1 MRQFIKYYF
10 SNNLMEYVKL
20 LVIFT
25 IGVVISIIAINKS
38 SDAHQIEIRDFV
50 NTKIEIVKNNEY
62 SEKSVVLVNSLKKN
76 VTEFFIVVF
85 LSSTLIGIPVVYYII
100 LKRAFSIGYTI
111 SAVFATQSTKT
122 AIIFICNSLVLH
134 NIIYMMSIF
143 MVLVSGINFVKIIT
157 RKGAGAVKFEVFRY
171 IVFVLI
177 ALSLVVISSF
187 FEAYISTN
195 FLYLLKK
202 YL

>member
-157 RKGAGAVKFEVFRY
+157 RKGAGSVKFEVFRY

>member
-1 MRQFIKYYF
+1 MKQFIKYYF

-25 IGVVISIIAINKS
+25 IGILISIIVINKS
-38 SDAHQIEIRDFV
+38 SDIQQIEIRNFI
-50 NTKIEIVKNNEY
+50 NSKIEIVKNNDY
-62 SEKSVVLVNSLKKN
+62 SDKNVVLVNSLRKN
-76 VTEFFIVVF
+76 ITEFFIVVF
-85 LSSTLIGIPVVYYII
+85 LSSTLIGIPFVYYII
-100 LKRAFSIGYTI
+100 LKKAFSIGYTI
-111 SAVFATQSTKT
+111 SAIFATQSTKT

-143 MVLVSGINFVKIIT
+143 MVLVSGINFIKLIT
-157 RKGAGAVKFEVFRY
+157 KKGTGAVKFEVFRY
-171 IVFVLI
+171 IIFVLI
-177 ALSLVVISSF
+177 ALSLTIISSF

>member
-1 MRQFIKYYF
+1 MKQFIKYYF

-25 IGVVISIIAINKS
+25 IGILISIIVINKS
-38 SDAHQIEIRDFV
+38 SAIQQIEIRNFI
-50 NTKIEIVKNNEY
+50 NSKIEIVKNNDY
-62 SEKSVVLVNSLKKN
+62 SDKNVVLVNSLRKN
-76 VTEFFIVVF
+76 ITEFFIVVF
-85 LSSTLIGIPVVYYII
+85 LSSTLIGIPFVYYII
-100 LKRAFSIGYTI
+100 LKKAFSIGYTI
-111 SAVFATQSTKT
+111 SAIFATQSTKT

-143 MVLVSGINFVKIIT
+143 MVLVSGINFIKLIT
-157 RKGAGAVKFEVFRY
+157 KKGTGAVKFEVFRY
-171 IVFVLI
+171 IIFVLI
-177 ALSLVVISSF
+177 ALSLTIISSF

>member
-1 MRQFIKYYF
+1 MKQFIKYYF

-25 IGVVISIIAINKS
+25 IGILISIIVINKS
-38 SDAHQIEIRDFV
+38 SAIQQIEIRNFI
-50 NTKIEIVKNNEY
+50 NSKIEIVKNNDY
-62 SEKSVVLVNSLKKN
+62 SDKNVVLVNSLRKN
-76 VTEFFIVVF
+76 ITEFFIVVF
-85 LSSTLIGIPVVYYII
+85 LSSTLIGIPFVYYII
-100 LKRAFSIGYTI
+100 LKKAFSIGYTI
-111 SAVFATQSTKT
+111 SAIFATQSTKT

-143 MVLVSGINFVKIIT
+143 IVLVSGINFIKLVTK
-157 RKGAGAVKFEVFRY
+157 KGTGAVKFEVFRY
-171 IVFVLI
+171 IIFVLI
-177 ALSLVVISSF
+177 ALSLTIISSF

>member
-20 LVIFT
+20 LVIFV
-25 IGVVISIIAINKS
+25 IGIVVSIIVINKS
-38 SDAHQIEIRDFV
+38 SDTQQIEIRNFIDA
-50 NTKIEIVKNNEY
+50 KIETVKTSEY
-62 SEKSVVLVNSLKKN
+62 SDKSVVLVNSLKKN
-76 VTEFFIVVF
+76 VTEFSIVVF
-85 LSSTLIGIPVVYYII
+85 LSSTLIGIPIVYYII

-111 SAVFATQSTKT
+111 SAVFATQSAKT

-157 RKGAGAVKFEVFRY
+157 KKGAGAVKFEIFRY
-171 IVFVLI
+171 IIFVLI
-177 ALSLVVISSF
+177 ALSLVIISSF